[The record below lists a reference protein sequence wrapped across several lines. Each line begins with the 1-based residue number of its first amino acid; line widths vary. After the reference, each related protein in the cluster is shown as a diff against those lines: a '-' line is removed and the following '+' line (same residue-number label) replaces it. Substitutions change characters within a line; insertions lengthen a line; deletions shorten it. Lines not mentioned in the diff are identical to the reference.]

1 MEPTCECLLKNNYV
15 KLAYTRDV
23 MIMILII
30 MGLILKI
37 MIELRMK
44 EYVWKERSIEG
55 SMILT
60 WFNNY
65 NFIHI

>member
-1 MEPTCECLLKNNYV
+1 MESTCECLLKNNYV